1 MSTEL
6 KTGYET
12 EGGQVVTPKARASF
26 CYAFRPQEPD
36 AENGLKEAKYS
47 IALLFTEESDLTLL
61 KNAAMAAVTAEW
73 GSDPEKWPAN
83 LKKPFRDQ
91 GEKKFEGYE
100 PGRKFIIATSKYKPE
115 IVGPSGKPLIG
126 PADDLSKGEALLYAG
141 CWVRASVNA
150 FTYKTGGNVGVA
162 FGLNNIQKL
171 DDDEPLGGRERAA
184 SQFKPVA
191 PAKGSEAPAA
201 SGGGATKA
209 ALFDD

>member
-26 CYAFRPQEPD
+26 VYAFRPQEPD
-36 AENGLKEAKYS
+36 AENGLKESKYS

-61 KNAAMAAVTAEW
+61 KEAAMAAVTAEW
-73 GSDPEKWPAN
+73 GSDPDKWPAN

-115 IVGPSGKPLIG
+115 IVGPSGKPLT
-126 PADDLSKGEALLYAG
+126 DEAQLYAG

-191 PAKGSEAPAA
+191 PAKGSEAAAA
-201 SGGGATKA
+201 SGGSAKKA